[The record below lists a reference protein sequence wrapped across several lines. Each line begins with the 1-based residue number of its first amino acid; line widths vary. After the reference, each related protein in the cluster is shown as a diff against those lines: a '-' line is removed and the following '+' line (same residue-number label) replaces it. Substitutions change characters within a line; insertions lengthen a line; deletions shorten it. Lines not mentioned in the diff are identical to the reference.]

1 MDWTESYYN
10 EDATYVHEWTIRDFK
25 KAMNR
30 SDGIIDGPPFKMP
43 GLPWKF
49 FLRISQSE
57 CDKDWKE
64 FGYPSA
70 RNVGWNHTTGK
81 MLYRDYNDRI
91 LRDILNNTADE
102 VEEDPSMSHL
112 FDVSLQVE
120 NPTEDLKMVKLAG
133 SLEVDQGSTGIKS
146 RGHMFAV
153 LDDDFPVAVTSIVG
167 ATGSEVISATS
178 NSWDFGEEE
187 AIKSELSRM
196 ECLEGPHEHLCHD
209 FFALCH
215 STPEIILKATIK
227 IASKMLHSTRM
238 IKTADEEK
246 VPFKHYLSEPDFSD
260 VTLRVG
266 QREFSCH
273 RVFLAN
279 K

>member
-10 EDATYVHEWTIRDFK
+10 KDATYIHEWTIRDFK

-49 FLRISQSE
+49 FLRVSQSE
-57 CDKDWKE
+57 CDKDWQE
-64 FGYPSA
+64 FGHPTVK
-70 RNVGWNHTTGK
+70 NGGWNHTTGR
-81 MLYRDYNDRI
+81 MLY
-91 LRDILNNTADE
+91 AGH
-102 VEEDPSMSHL
+102 EEDHSMSHL

-153 LDDDFPVAVTSIVG
+153 LDDDFPLPVTSIVG

-227 IASKMLHSTRM
+227 IASKMLHRTRM

-246 VPFKHYLSEPDFSD
+246 VPFKHLLFQPDFSD

-273 RVFLAN
+273 RLLLAN

>member
-10 EDATYVHEWTIRDFK
+10 KDATYIHEWTIRDFD
-25 KAMNR
+25 KAMKR

-91 LRDILNNTADE
+91 LRDILNNTGDE

-120 NPTEDLKMVKLAG
+120 NPTEDLKTVKLAG

-146 RGHMFAV
+146 KGHMFAV
-153 LDDDFPVAVTSIVG
+153 LDGDPDPSLVG
-167 ATGSEVISATS
+167 ATGSECITATS
-178 NSWDFGEEE
+178 NRWEFGEEE
-187 AIKSELSRM
+187 AIRCTGDRIEYS
-196 ECLEGPHEHLCHD
+196 EGPFEHLCHD
-209 FFALCH
+209 FFAICH
-215 STPEIILKATIK
+215 ITPEITLKATIK
-227 IASKMLHSTRM
+227 IASKMLHRTRM

-246 VPFKHYLSEPDFSD
+246 VPFKHLLSEPDFSD

-273 RVFLAN
+273 RLLLAN